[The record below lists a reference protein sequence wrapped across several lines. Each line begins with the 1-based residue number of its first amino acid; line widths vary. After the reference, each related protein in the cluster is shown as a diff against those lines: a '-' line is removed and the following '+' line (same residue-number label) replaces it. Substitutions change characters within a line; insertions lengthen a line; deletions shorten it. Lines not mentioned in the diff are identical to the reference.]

1 VASNDLVFEGLP
13 LLTGDLVFGDDGSS
27 PVTDAIIS
35 GAVTLAKPTLQGAVV
50 LGIKIEGAATL
61 TKPTLRGEVIY
72 DTDTQRPLAAQ
83 ITVRYQ
89 DTDSQPAAVEQRF
102 QDAARARAH
111 TESRFENATPAHAGY
126 EIRWAEA
133 DRTKRASTEVRYQD
147 GSKVRRGVRSAFQQ
161 AVRAPRVVQSR
172 FENGVPASQ
181 GWEVRFQDG
190 TKTPNTQRVRY
201 QDADRLHRGVE
212 QHNTNGRLLERGW
225 GSRYQ
230 EGIQPRPGRTI
241 LVPVDPPAGE
251 PCYTPDGDLV
261 FEAPWSTDT
270 NLVFVCEAHIPPEP
284 GETIVVPVKR
294 VYIVINTATL
304 HLVDGHVPI
313 PTYSMSM
320 SLDVDSWTWSFSAA
334 VPGAA
339 LPLVSPDGSGNRAL
353 VEAVLNGVAYRFL
366 VTSRGR
372 DRSFASDGLR
382 IGGKGVGAE
391 LADPIAPIMAFGNT
405 IDRTA
410 QQLMGDVLSLNGV
423 PLPDWTVDWQLE
435 DWLVKAGAW
444 KKQGTYIEAL
454 NEIVAAAGGYLQPHP
469 TAKTLRALLRYPV
482 APWNWGDVTPD
493 YELPLAAFTNEGI
506 EWNEKPVYDRVYV
519 SGQAGGGRLTNVRRE
534 GTAGELVAQMVTEP
548 LNTDSIAGR
557 QRGQAILSDTGKTNT
572 YTLRGAAG
580 IKDVEGVPVGIIPPG
595 KFVRYVDPVEGPKIG
610 ITRSVNV
617 DVRMPEIWQTI
628 TLETHEDV

>member
-1 VASNDLVFEGLP
+1 MASNDLVFVAAP
-13 LLTGDLVFGDDGSS
+13 LTTGDLVFGDDGSN
-27 PVTDAIIS
+27 PVTDAVIS
-35 GAVTLAKPTLQGAVV
+35 GSIEIDQPTLQAVVV
-50 LGIKIEGAATL
+50 LGIVVGGVIDVGMPVL
-61 TKPTLRGEVIY
+61 TGEVIY
-72 DTDTQRPLAAQ
+72 DTNTQRPLTAQ
-83 ITVRYQ
+83 VTVRYQ
-89 DTDSQPAAVEQRF
+89 DTDPQPVAVQQRF
-102 QDAARARAH
+102 QDAVPA
-111 TESRFENATPAHAGY
+111 SAHA
-126 EIRWAEA
+126 EVRFQDADPVRASREVTWSEA
-133 DRTKRASTEVRYQD
+133 DRTKRRPMTVRYQD
-147 GSKVRRGVRSAFQQ
+147 GVKVRRGVRTTFQE
-161 AVRAPRVVQSR
+161 AVRTPRAVQSR
-172 FENGVPASQ
+172 FQNGVPISR
-181 GWEVRFQDG
+181 GWEMRFQEG
-190 TKTPNTQRVRY
+190 IKVPNSQRVRY
-201 QDADRLHRGVE
+201 QDADRLHHRVG
-212 QHNTNGRLLERGW
+212 QYNTNGRPLERGW
-225 GSRYQ
+225 SSRYQ
-230 EGIQPRPGRTI
+230 EGIQPQPGRTI
-241 LVPVDPPAGE
+241 LHPVDPPVGE

-261 FEAPWSTDT
+261 FEAPWTADT
-270 NLVFVCEAHIPPEP
+270 NLVFICEAHIPPEP

-353 VEAVLNGVAYRFL
+353 VEAVINGVAYRFL

-382 IGGKGVGAE
+382 IGGKGIGAE
-391 LADPIAPIMAFGNT
+391 LADPIASIMTFGNT

-469 TAKTLRALLRYPV
+469 TAKTLHALLRYPV

-493 YELPLAAFTNEGI
+493 YELPTAAFTNEGI

-534 GTAGELVAQMVTEP
+534 GTAGELVAQMVTEA

-557 QRGQAILSDTGKTNT
+557 QRGQAILSDTGKINT

-595 KFVRYVDPVEGPKIG
+595 KFVRYVDPVEGPKLG
-610 ITRSVNV
+610 ITRSVSV

-628 TLETHEDV
+628 QLETHEDV